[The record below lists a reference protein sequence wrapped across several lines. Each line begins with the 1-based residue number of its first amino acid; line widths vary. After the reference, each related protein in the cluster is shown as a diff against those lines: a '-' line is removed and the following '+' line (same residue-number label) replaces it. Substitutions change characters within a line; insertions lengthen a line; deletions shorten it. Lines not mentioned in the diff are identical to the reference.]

1 VSRPTPGEEG
11 SVGAE
16 GAATGARPNE
26 HGAAR
31 GIVEVRATRRIGVVG
46 TLVWDRIHDRE
57 GRAAPVEEWGG
68 IAYALAALVAARPE
82 GWQIVPILKIGSDLD
97 ERARAFLA
105 TLPGLDTFAAVRTVP
120 EPNNRVELRYV
131 DRQRRT
137 ERLTGG
143 VPGWTWEELEPLLG
157 GLDALY
163 VNFIAG
169 WEIDLPAAL
178 RLRRACVGPLY
189 ADLHSLL
196 LDVGPEGRRRPRS
209 LAAWREWLTA
219 FDVVQVNQPELESL
233 AGRWGDPLALAA
245 EAVGVDL
252 RLLLVTLGEQGAVY
266 VQSPLY
272 GDGPAAWRREG
283 LEPARPLA
291 AVGAARSGR
300 IALRGGAREGDP
312 TGCGD
317 VWGATCFAA
326 LLSGRSVEDA
336 ILRAHGAAARNVDHH
351 GASGLHR
358 HLLGRIHT

>member
-1 VSRPTPGEEG
+1 VSD
-11 SVGAE
+11 
-16 GAATGARPNE
+16 ARS
-26 HGAAR
+26 
-31 GIVEVRATRRIGVVG
+31 EVRPAAPPGLRRLGVVG
-46 TLVWDRIHDRE
+46 TLVWDRIYDRA
-57 GRAAPVEEWGG
+57 GREAPVEEWGG
-68 IAYALAALVAARPE
+68 IAYALAATVAACPD
-82 GWQIVPILKIGSDLD
+82 GWQVVPILKIGADLD
-97 ERARAFLA
+97 ARARAFLG
-105 TLPGLDTFAAVRTVP
+105 TLPGIDTVAAVRTVP

-169 WEIDLPAAL
+169 WEIDLPSAL
-178 RLRRACVGPLY
+178 RLRRACPGPLY

-219 FDVVQVNQPELESL
+219 FDIVQVNQVEVESL
-233 AGRWGDPLALAA
+233 AGRWGDPFALAA

-252 RLLLVTLGEQGAVY
+252 RLLLVTLGEQGAVF
-266 VQSPLY
+266 VQSPAY
-272 GDGPAAWRREG
+272 GDGPTSWRREG

-291 AVGAARSGR
+291 APGAARSAR
-300 IALRGGAREGDP
+300 IAPSGGPRDGDP

-326 LLSGRSVEDA
+326 LLSGRAVEDA
-336 ILRAHGAAARNVDHH
+336 IRRANEAAGRNVEHH

-358 HLLGRIHT
+358 HLQGRIHT